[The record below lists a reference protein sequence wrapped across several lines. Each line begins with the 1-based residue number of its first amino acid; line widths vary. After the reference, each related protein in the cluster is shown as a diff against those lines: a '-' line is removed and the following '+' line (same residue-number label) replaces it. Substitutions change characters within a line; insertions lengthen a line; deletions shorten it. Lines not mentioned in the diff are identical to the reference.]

1 MPVQQQFLP
10 RGLQGAAPHPAQPGQ
25 LGAVRLPCLLRQRLW
40 SMRRRVSGGTLR
52 LGYCWDGWRVCVPDR
67 LPLGPAAVRLRLWHL
82 FDEHSSRCGSGSG
95 SGRRSPS
102 RLITIDGSGHRY
114 RDCRSSSNCST
125 IDSSRSL
132 TDSLQQWAGYF
143 DTGDEQPAPGD
154 SATNSGSTASGD
166 ANEPDDL
173 RHGADDRRAAEQ
185 EEAASLH
192 VVIKLAK
199 RIILFLS
206 AK

>member
-1 MPVQQQFLP
+1 
-10 RGLQGAAPHPAQPGQ
+10 
-25 LGAVRLPCLLRQRLW
+25 
-40 SMRRRVSGGTLR
+40 
-52 LGYCWDGWRVCVPDR
+52 VPDR

-95 SGRRSPS
+95 RRSPS
-102 RLITIDGSGHRY
+102 RLITIDGSGHRD

-132 TDSLQQWAGYF
+132 IDA
-143 DTGDEQPAPGD
+143 GDEQPAPGD

-199 RIILFLS
+199 RVILFLS